1 MQLTAIIVDDEF
13 PARAELISIL
23 KEIGGVDVVGECEDG
38 DEVLQMIHD
47 RQPDVVFLDIQMRN
61 KSGLTVAGEIMELDF
76 PPSVIFTTGF
86 SQFAVQAF
94 ELNAVDYIL
103 KPYACERVAKCID
116 KLVKAQ
122 NANERQPLVEVTQP
136 VGALPPSLCVWAK
149 DRMIILRSTEIFFA
163 KADVHRQ
170 TMLQT
175 EQGALHT
182 KLSLKELQN
191 LLGAQGF
198 LRTHKSYLVNLSKIR
213 EVIPWFNNTYVLVLE
228 NCRETNIPVARHYM
242 KEFNKM
248 MGIAH

>member
-1 MQLTAIIVDDEF
+1 MRLTAIIVDDEF
-13 PARAELISIL
+13 PARAELLSIL
-23 KEIGGVDVVGECEDG
+23 SEIGSVEMVGECEDG
-38 DEVLQMIHD
+38 DEVLPMIQE
-47 RQPDVVFLDIQMRN
+47 RNPDVVFLDIQMRN
-61 KSGLTVAGEIMELDF
+61 KSGLAVAGEIMEMDF

-86 SQFAVQAF
+86 NQFAVQAF

-103 KPYACERVAKCID
+103 KPYAYERVTKCID
-116 KLVKAQ
+116 KLIKSKCS
-122 NANERQPLVEVTQP
+122 NEKQTLTEVTKP
-136 VGALPPSLCVWAK
+136 VGALPHSLCVWAK
-149 DRMIILRSTEIFFA
+149 DRMVILRSAEIFFA

-175 EQGALHT
+175 EQGVLHT

-191 LLGAQGF
+191 LLGEQGF